1 MRFYIAR
8 AGGGVA
14 HDYRLSVL
22 PQPERQ
28 TMADTHTVKS
38 YDDELSQLT
47 SKLLR
52 MGGLAEAQL
61 AGAIQAV
68 TRLDTE
74 LAGRVIGGDRAIDG
88 YDAEVTASVTRILA
102 LRQPMAVDLRGV
114 VGALRLA
121 IEIERIGD
129 YAANI
134 SKRAIAL
141 SQAGSV
147 RQMAAIPRM
156 GALVQSMIKDVLD
169 ALARRDA
176 AQAEDVWR
184 RDGEVDD
191 LYNSLFR
198 ELLTYMLEDPR
209 TITSCAHLLFI
220 AKNIERIGDH
230 ATNIAEEI
238 YFMVK
243 GERLTEERPKGDNT
257 SNFSGI
263 DSVGTL

>member
-1 MRFYIAR
+1 
-8 AGGGVA
+8 
-14 HDYRLSVL
+14 
-22 PQPERQ
+22 
-28 TMADTHTVKS
+28 MADTHTVKS

-61 AGAIQAV
+61 SLAIQAV
-68 TRLDTE
+68 VKRDTE
-74 LAGRVIGGDRAIDG
+74 AAGEVIRGDRIIDEH
-88 YDAEVTASVTRILA
+88 DAEVTAGVTRILA
-102 LRQPMAVDLRGV
+102 LRQPMAVDLRVV

-129 YAANI
+129 YASNI
-134 SKRAIAL
+134 AKRAIAL
-141 SQAGSV
+141 SQGPAV
-147 RQMAAIPRM
+147 RPLSAIPRM
-156 GALVQSMIKDVLD
+156 GTLVSAMIRDVLD

-176 AQAEDVWR
+176 DGAKLVWE
-184 RDGEVDD
+184 RDEEVDG

-209 TITSCAHLLFI
+209 TITSCTHLLFI

-243 GERLTEERPKGDNT
+243 GQRLTEERPKGDKT
-257 SNFSGI
+257 AVFAGP
-263 DSVGTL
+263 DAETERK